1 MGKLLQPA
9 VLLFAPG
16 VGRRC
21 GGGAWTLLTLL
32 ACGAHALRPA
42 IPIVAEGPDYLVVH
56 KPAGVPCHRRDDQPG
71 ILELVDSADDLKL
84 AHRLDDGTSGCLVL
98 AKGRRAAAAIG
109 DAFAAKRVA
118 KVYVGLT
125 ASRPSKKKGVIV
137 GDMVRS
143 RRSQWRLTRDSA
155 NPACTCL
162 SRSIGL
168 GPSEGGDPAAR
179 LIVARPITGKTHQI
193 RVATKSIGAP
203 LLGDGLYGGGKADRL
218 YLHAAAIRIPDVGL
232 DARALPDSGAS
243 FLSRRF
249 ADAWSAVDLEAELA
263 DDALP
268 RAAREF
274 LERRRMS

>member
-42 IPIVAEGPDYLVVH
+42 IPIVAEGPDWLVVH

-71 ILELVDSADDLKL
+71 ILELVDSAEDLKL
-84 AHRLDDGTSGCLVL
+84 CHRLDDGTSGCLVL

-125 ASRPSKKKGVIV
+125 ASRPSKKKGVII

-143 RRSQWRLTRDSA
+143 RRSQWRLTRDCGPA
-155 NPACTCL
+155 AACTWL
-162 SRSIGL
+162 SRSVGL
-168 GPSEGGDPAAR
+168 GPGEGDPAAR
-179 LIVARPITGKTHQI
+179 LIVARPLTGKTHQI
-193 RVATKSIGAP
+193 RIALCGNQKFTAP
-203 LLGDGLYGGGKADRL
+203 
-218 YLHAAAIRIPDVGL
+218 
-232 DARALPDSGAS
+232 S
-243 FLSRRF
+243 SRRPPRHRR
-249 ADAWSAVDLEAELA
+249 DACSTAWRCRFLTARPSQDGRIIAGELT
-263 DDALP
+263 
-268 RAAREF
+268 
-274 LERRRMS
+274 

>member
-32 ACGAHALRPA
+32 ACGAHALRPT
-42 IPIVAEGPDYLVVH
+42 IPIVAEGPDWLVVH
-56 KPAGVPCHRRDDQPG
+56 KPAGVPCHRREDVPG
-71 ILELVDSADDLKL
+71 ILELVDSVEDLKL

-143 RRSQWRLTRDSA
+143 RRSQWRLTRDCA
-155 NPACTCL
+155 NPACTWL

-168 GPSEGGDPAAR
+168 GPGEGDLAAR
-179 LIVARPITGKTHQI
+179 LLVARPITGKTHQI
-193 RVATKSIGAP
+193 RVAAKSIGAP
-203 LLGDGLYGGGKADRL
+203 LLGDSLYGGGKADRL

-232 DARALPDSGAS
+232 DARAPPDSGAS

-274 LERRRMS
+274 LERRRVS

>member
-1 MGKLLQPA
+1 M
-9 VLLFAPG
+9 
-16 VGRRC
+16 
-21 GGGAWTLLTLL
+21 TLL
-32 ACGAHALRPA
+32 ACVARASALAASQPT

-71 ILELVDSADDLKL
+71 ILELVDSAEDLKL

-155 NPACTCL
+155 NPAFTWL
-162 SRSIGL
+162 SRSVGL
-168 GPSEGGDPAAR
+168 GPGEGDPAAR
-179 LIVARPITGKTHQI
+179 LIVARPLTGKTHQI
-193 RVATKSIGAP
+193 RIALCGNQKFTAP
-203 LLGDGLYGGGKADRL
+203 
-218 YLHAAAIRIPDVGL
+218 
-232 DARALPDSGAS
+232 S
-243 FLSRRF
+243 SRRPPRHRR
-249 ADAWSAVDLEAELA
+249 DACSTAWRCRFLI
-263 DDALP
+263 
-268 RAAREF
+268 AR
-274 LERRRMS
+274 RSRTRHTG